1 MSNCECACDKAGGTG
16 EYSDYE
22 NCKCR
27 KKLVA
32 SLIDECIE
40 TAEEGKKAK
49 ITLAENENSYN
60 YSSWTVYIVLF
71 SIFFTFFKNIF
82 WNCYL
87 FCLFS
92 LVLWKRCYT
101 FLLTHSN
108 NNLLNI

>member
-1 MSNCECACDKAGGTG
+1 MHVIKRGGTG

-49 ITLAENENSYN
+49 ITLAENENCYN